1 MKWEISYS
9 GRAHKFIT
17 ANNLELRTKEVIR
30 MFILRYT
37 GQDVS
42 IDVKKLKGKWHG
54 YHRIRIGDIRIIL
67 KVDKDSN
74 SIIVDTVD
82 FRNKLY

>member
-30 MFILRYT
+30 MFILRYM

-42 IDVKKLKGKWHG
+42 IDVKKLKGKWHAQNTNRRYKNNIEG
-54 YHRIRIGDIRIIL
+54 R
-67 KVDKDSN
+67 
-74 SIIVDTVD
+74 
-82 FRNKLY
+82 